1 MATTKEHS
9 EGSEMEIVPMKEKL
23 AYAFATM
30 PGTFY
35 GSVMGLIQSFY
46 FAFMGLQNIWI
57 VIGQVVYAVWNLIND
72 PLFGNAINNTKFY
85 NKRRGEYQRYIP
97 YIKYGA
103 PLFSLAFALVFFPP
117 ATLRGSQ
124 DLSIQVWLFVWYLVS
139 QIAYDSLFTLVLCAH
154 VALLP
159 QMTLDQRE
167 REKIQILCTLFTL
180 PGVFIGFFLP
190 LAFLS
195 DPTVESIRIFQI
207 LVVGIAIFGLI
218 PYLVVSYVVR
228 EHSEHI
234 PEEPTPLLKGLK
246 LAFKNKSYII
256 YLIYDG
262 VSVFII
268 NVSMATLPFFLT
280 WVLGPMT
287 SSTLEMILFWIPP
300 VICLIVGAIII
311 LRIADKKSTKTALSF
326 YQGVLALGYL
336 LTFALAFTQLWYLVC
351 AGFSIVFLA
360 FSGDFILH
368 NPMRADTIDY
378 DFWKISGERREG
390 LYAGIGPL
398 ISKPMIS
405 VALATPTS
413 IMTLFGLIYVEARQI
428 LGFTLMEGSL
438 QPTMGTFNAFLAVN
452 IAMGLIPGLVAL
464 LGFIIWVLAYPL
476 TGEVVDEMKSAL
488 VKIHEERRI
497 KYLKELGETKPDESN
512 NNNNNK

>member
-1 MATTKEHS
+1 MATTAKKLS
-9 EGSEMEIVPMKEKL
+9 ETEFVPVKEKL

-46 FAFMGLQNIWI
+46 YAWMGLQNIWI
-57 VIGQVVYAVWNLIND
+57 VIGQIVYAVWNVVND
-72 PLFGNAINNTKFY
+72 PLFGNKINNTKFY

-117 ATLRGSQ
+117 GMLRGDQ
-124 DLSIQVWLFVWYLVS
+124 TLTAQVWLFVWYLVT
-139 QIAYDSLFTLVLCAH
+139 QVAYDTLFTIVLCAH

-159 QMTLDQRE
+159 QMTLDQQE

-180 PGVFIGFFLP
+180 PGVMIGFFLP
-190 LAFLS
+190 LVFLA
-195 DPTVESIRIFQI
+195 DPTVESIRVFQF
-207 LVVGIAIFGLI
+207 LVIGIAIFGLV
-218 PYLVVSYVVR
+218 PYILLSYVVR

-234 PEEPTPLLKGLK
+234 PEEPTPLIKGLK

-262 VSVFII
+262 VSVYIL

-280 WVLGPMT
+280 WVLSPMMG
-287 SSTLEMILFWIPP
+287 SGLDMLFFWIPP
-300 VICLIVGAIII
+300 IICLIVGAVIQ
-311 LRIADKKSTKTALSF
+311 LRIADKHSIKKALSF
-326 YQGVLALGYL
+326 NQGVLALGYL
-336 LTFALAFTQLWYLVC
+336 LTFALAFTGIWYLVC

-413 IMTLFGLIYVEARQI
+413 LMTLFGLIYIGGR
-428 LGFTLMEGSL
+428 L
-438 QPTMGTFNAFLAVN
+438 QPTMGEFNAFLGVN
-452 IAMGLIPGLVAL
+452 LAMGLIPGLVAL
-464 LGFIIWVLAYPL
+464 FGFIIWVKFYPL
-476 TGEVVDEMKSAL
+476 TGEVVEEMKSAL
-488 VKIHEERRI
+488 LKIHEERRT
-497 KYLKELGETKPDESN
+497 KYLKELGESKPNESD
-512 NNNNNK
+512 KKK

>member
-1 MATTKEHS
+1 MATDTKKMS
-9 EGSEMEIVPMKEKL
+9 ESEFVPYKEKL

-46 FAFMGLQNIWI
+46 YAWMGLQNIWI
-57 VIGQVVYAVWNLIND
+57 VIGQIVYAVWNVVND
-72 PLFGNAINNTKFY
+72 PLFGNKINNTKFY

-103 PLFSLAFALVFFPP
+103 PLFSLVFALVFFPP
-117 ATLRGSQ
+117 DMLRADPTLTA
-124 DLSIQVWLFVWYLVS
+124 QVWLFVWYLVT
-139 QIAYDSLFTLVLCAH
+139 QIAYDTLFTIVLCAH

-159 QMTLDQRE
+159 QMSLNQQE

-180 PGVFIGFFLP
+180 PGVMIGFFLP
-190 LAFLS
+190 LVFLA
-195 DPTVESIRIFQI
+195 DPTIESITVFQF
-207 LVVGIAIFGLI
+207 LVIGIAIFGLV
-218 PYLVVSYVVR
+218 PYILLSYFVR

-234 PEEPTPLLKGLK
+234 PEKPTPLIKGLK

-262 VSVFII
+262 VSVYIL

-280 WVLGPMT
+280 WVLSPMMG
-287 SSTLEMILFWIPP
+287 SSLDMLIFWIPP
-300 VICLIVGAIII
+300 IICLIIGAIIQ
-311 LRIADKKSTKTALSF
+311 LRIADKHSIKKALSF
-326 YQGVLALGYL
+326 NQGVLALGYL
-336 LTFALAFTQLWYLVC
+336 LTFALAFTGLWYLVC

-413 IMTLFGLIYVEARQI
+413 LMTLFGLIYVGDR
-428 LGFTLMEGSL
+428 LK
-438 QPTMGTFNAFLAVN
+438 PTMGEFNAFLGVN
-452 IAMGLIPGLVAL
+452 IAMGLIPGLVML
-464 LGFIIWVLAYPL
+464 LGFIIWVIYYPL
-476 TGEVVDEMKSAL
+476 TGEIVKEMKSAL
-488 VKIHEERRI
+488 LKIHEERRT
-497 KYLKELGETKPDESN
+497 KYLKELGESKPNESD
-512 NNNNNK
+512 KKK